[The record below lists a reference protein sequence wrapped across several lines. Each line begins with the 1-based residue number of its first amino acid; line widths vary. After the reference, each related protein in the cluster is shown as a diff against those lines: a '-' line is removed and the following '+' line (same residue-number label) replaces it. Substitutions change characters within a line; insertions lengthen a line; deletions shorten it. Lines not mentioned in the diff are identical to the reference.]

1 MAKILI
7 VDDSAAEAHV
17 LEEILKLDGHEA
29 IKASNGEDGLA
40 MAIEELPNL
49 IVMDVVMPG
58 MNGFKATRKIHR
70 NSSTKEIPII
80 IVTTKDQDTD
90 IEWGL
95 SQGAADYMAKPV
107 DATLLREKVNTLL
120 GTVDS

>member
-7 VDDSAAEAHV
+7 VDDSPTETHV
-17 LEEILKLDGHEA
+17 LEEMLKMDGHEA
-29 IKASNGEDGLA
+29 IKASNGEEGIEMA
-40 MAIEELPNL
+40 MKEMPNL

-70 NSSTKEIPII
+70 NESTRDIPIM
-80 IVTTKDQDTD
+80 IVTTKNQDTD

-95 SQGAADYMAKPV
+95 SQGASDYMAKPV
-107 DATLLREKVNTLL
+107 DVELFREKVQTLL
-120 GTVDS
+120 KSVAS

>member
-107 DATLLREKVNTLL
+107 DATLFREKVNTLL
-120 GTVDS
+120 GTLDS

>member
-7 VDDSAAEAHV
+7 IDDSAIDAHM
-17 LEEILKLDGHEA
+17 LEEILKLDGHES
-29 IKASNGEDGLA
+29 IKASSGEQGVE
-40 MAIEELPNL
+40 MAIEEMPNL

-58 MNGFKATRKIHR
+58 MNGFKATRQIHR
-70 NSSTKEIPII
+70 NPSTKDIPIM

-95 SQGAADYMAKPV
+95 SQGAAEYMAKPI
-107 DATLLREKVNTLL
+107 DSNIFREKITALL
-120 GTVDS
+120 EGVG